1 MGRFQIFTVTKSTVI
16 GALLIQN
23 KPQQISKMKKFKIL
37 SSLITV
43 TILLTS
49 CGESTLQDL
58 WSEEYGDDWA
68 TDYFSTNT
76 E

>member
-1 MGRFQIFTVTKSTVI
+1 MTGP
-16 GALLIQN
+16 LLIQN

-37 SSLITV
+37 LSLITV

-49 CGESTLQDL
+49 CGLMSNIYSDEK
-58 WSEEYGDDWA
+58 YGDWTAVD
-68 TDYFSTNT
+68 T

>member
-1 MGRFQIFTVTKSTVI
+1 
-16 GALLIQN
+16 
-23 KPQQISKMKKFKIL
+23 MKKFKIL
-37 SSLITV
+37 LSLITI

-49 CGESTLQDL
+49 CGESSTLQDL

-68 TDYFSTNT
+68 TNYFSTNT

>member
-1 MGRFQIFTVTKSTVI
+1 
-16 GALLIQN
+16 
-23 KPQQISKMKKFKIL
+23 MKKFKIL
-37 SSLITV
+37 LSLIAT

-49 CGESTLQDL
+49 CGESTMQDL
-58 WSEEYGDDWA
+58 WSEEYGDAWA

>member
-1 MGRFQIFTVTKSTVI
+1 MVI
-16 GALLIQN
+16 GPLLIQN
-23 KPQQISKMKKFKIL
+23 KSQQISKMKKFKIL
-37 SSLITV
+37 LSLITV